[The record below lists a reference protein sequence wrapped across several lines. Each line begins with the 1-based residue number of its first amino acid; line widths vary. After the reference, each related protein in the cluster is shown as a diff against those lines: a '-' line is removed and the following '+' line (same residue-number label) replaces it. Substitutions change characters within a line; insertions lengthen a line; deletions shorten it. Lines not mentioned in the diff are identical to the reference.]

1 MSAKKVGELLIEQAL
16 ITPEQR
22 DEALE
27 LQKVFPDQL
36 IGQLLCK
43 LGFLKESDLSLVL
56 DQKDKRRK
64 LSEILLQ
71 SGVVDPQKIAHAL
84 EISKQ
89 RDIAFDRALLK
100 LRYVEEEELAEAVAS
115 QYDLPYVRI
124 NALDLDIQIT
134 SHVKIIGR

>member
-56 DQKDKRRK
+56 DQKF
-64 LSEILLQ
+64 EQIQ
-71 SGVVDPQKIAHAL
+71 
-84 EISKQ
+84 
-89 RDIAFDRALLK
+89 FDRMSI
-100 LRYVEEEELAEAVAS
+100 VE
-115 QYDLPYVRI
+115 
-124 NALDLDIQIT
+124 
-134 SHVKIIGR
+134 

>member
-1 MSAKKVGELLIEQAL
+1 MAVKKVGELLIEQDL
-16 ITPEQR
+16 ITPEQLG
-22 DEALE
+22 EALE
-27 LQKVFPDQL
+27 LQKVFPDQP

-43 LGFLKESDLSLVL
+43 LGFIKESDLSLVL
-56 DQKDKRRK
+56 DQKNKRRK

-71 SGVVDPQKIAHAL
+71 RGIVDPQKIAHAM

-89 RDIAFDRALLK
+89 SDISFDKALLK

-124 NALDLDIQIT
+124 NALDLDISLSDI
-134 SHVKIIGR
+134 